1 MGYGSLP
8 SKPPRQGRRLPRIDS
23 NVVSSPRSSG
33 EEEGMDVEA
42 NLNNMS
48 SPKSPSFSGHRHSS
62 SGRFRLRRAGTILAS
77 KNYQEELPGQEP
89 GLDPNETLDS
99 RVKIHTACGI
109 TVVDFSEDEIVQTE
123 LENASLI
130 SFLEK
135 PREDWVGVRW
145 INCNGLSWDCIQ
157 ALAKYKGLHKLAIE
171 DLLNTKNRTKCDWYS
186 DHAFVILPLLKLV
199 HINEVTQKVEND
211 ENTREFLYGDGPP
224 VNRIKTIQK
233 YYGGPNKERT
243 QYMERHS
250 SLASKGLAVSVEQV
264 SMFLTADGTVISFF
278 EHSADDVEPPILNR
292 LYSANTLLRS
302 VCDPSMIMQAIIDAI
317 VDLAFPVVGAYQ
329 DVIAELE
336 LDVLTDP
343 SISQSQEL
351 YILTSELSL
360 LKSTISP
367 VVGLVSSLR
376 DHKKSFSGTSKAF
389 KGVEVS
395 EVTKTY
401 LGDVDDHLL
410 LLLENVETMKRAA
423 DNMIDLIFNTIGSL
437 QNESMKMLTLVTIL
451 FLPMSFLTG
460 YFGMNFEEFPGI
472 RHSDKY
478 FWTIAAPVAV
488 VTTLFL
494 FRSVLWR
501 DVLNKFRK
509 RSINNAR
516 KKRYE
521 KMSKRE

>member
-8 SKPPRQGRRLPRIDS
+8 SKPRQSNRRLPRIDS
-23 NVVSSPRSSG
+23 DVATSPRSSG
-33 EEEGMDVEA
+33 ESGEGDVEA
-42 NLNNMS
+42 NLNPVT

-62 SGRFRLRRAGTILAS
+62 SGPFRLRRAGTILAS

-99 RVKIHTACGI
+99 RVKIHATCGI
-109 TVVDFSEDEIVQTE
+109 TVVDFSEDNIVQTE

-130 SFLEK
+130 PFLNK
-135 PREDWVGVRW
+135 PRDDWVGVRW

-199 HINEVTQKVEND
+199 HVDEVEND
-211 ENTREFLYGDGPP
+211 TNTSDFLYGDGPP
-224 VNRIKTIQK
+224 INRIKTIQK

-243 QYMERHS
+243 LYMERHS
-250 SLASKGLAVSVEQV
+250 SLAPKGLAVSVEQV

-278 EHSADDVEPPILNR
+278 EHSADDVEPPILSR
-292 LYSANTLLRS
+292 LNSNTLLRS

-343 SISQSQEL
+343 SVSQSQEL

-367 VVGLVSSLR
+367 IVGLISSLR

-395 EVTKTY
+395 DVTKTY

-472 RHSDKY
+472 RNSDSF
-478 FWTIAAPVAV
+478 FWKIAAPVAAL
-488 VTTLFL
+488 TTLFL

-501 DVLNKFRK
+501 DVINKFRK

-521 KMSKRE
+521 KMSKKM